1 MIATMD
7 GFECLNSMPWLV
19 PVGLFVIVLVVKVL
33 LDFLFD

>member
-19 PVGLFVIVLVVKVL
+19 PVGLLLIVVGVKIL
-33 LDFLFD
+33 LDFLLD